1 MEYGPAEYRCPK
13 CGSVVSVERVGK
25 LFKGFCVVCG
35 KQVWFCPVCGY
46 ASFSYRGVAGHLKT
60 HFKTHR
66 PDQQEIINVAVRLSK
81 LINLDD
87 QLIIKV
93 LKEVASSSIDNQPD
107 NQLIINLVTLACAAV
122 ALRELGN
129 IREEVGRLKTRI
141 DSLENLLKRA
151 PPPRHVLEKA
161 EPPPE
166 LGGDL
171 PSFVEGNPWVTVI
184 SRRGSR
190 WGIWPTPSQ

>member
-1 MEYGPAEYRCPK
+1 VEYGPAEYRCPK

-60 HFKTHR
+60 HFKSHR

-122 ALRELGN
+122 ALRELKTIG
-129 IREEVGRLKTRI
+129 EEIERLKARI
-141 DSLENLLKRA
+141 DAVEALLRRA
-151 PPPRHVLEKA
+151 PPRHAVEKVEA
-161 EPPPE
+161 TPVE
-166 LGGDL
+166 LAGEDL
-171 PSFVEGNPWVTVI
+171 PSFVVGNPWVTVI
-184 SRRGSR
+184 KGRGSE
-190 WGIWPTPSQ
+190 